1 MTRLSVQ
8 GFVRGKVQGVGFRHA
23 TVQQANHLGVDG
35 WVRNRDDGSVEVM
48 LCGEQRNVEALAQ
61 WLREGPCAARVDSVD
76 LDACIWQD
84 IAGFVQL

>member
-23 TVQQANHLGVDG
+23 TVQQANQLGVDG

-48 LCGEQRNVEALAQ
+48 LCGEQDSVESMAH
-61 WLREGPCAARVDSVD
+61 WLREGPSAARVDSVD
-76 LDACIWQD
+76 LGACIWQD